1 MTVMTCLTR
10 ALALT
15 LALAA
20 GPVLAQQGDA
30 PAAPAAPDLSMGQP
44 APAPAPEAEDGP
56 GSVYVAATFDAWEQR
71 CVREADGS
79 DPCQLYQLLK
89 DPEGNPVAEISLF
102 ALPQAQQAAVAGAT
116 IIVPLE
122 TLLPEGL
129 TLAVDGAN
137 PKRYPLTFCA
147 PIGCIARVGFTAA
160 EIESFRKGNTA
171 TLSLLPAVAPDQRV
185 TLPISLKGF
194 TAGYAAAAATIGN

>member
-1 MTVMTCLTR
+1 MTCLTR

-30 PAAPAAPDLSMGQP
+30 PAAPAAPELSMGQP
-44 APAPAPEAEDGP
+44 APEAAAEDGP
-56 GSVYVAATFDAWEQR
+56 GSSYVAATFDAWEQR

-89 DPEGNPVAEISLF
+89 DAEGNPVAEISLF
-102 ALPQAQQAAVAGAT
+102 ALPRAQQAAVAGAT

-147 PIGCIARVGFTAA
+147 PIGCIARVGFTAE
-160 EIESFRKGNTA
+160 EIEAFRKGATA
-171 TLSLLPAVAPDQRV
+171 TLSLLPALAPDQRV
-185 TLPISLKGF
+185 TLTISLKGF
-194 TAGYAAAAATIGN
+194 TAGYAAAAATIGD